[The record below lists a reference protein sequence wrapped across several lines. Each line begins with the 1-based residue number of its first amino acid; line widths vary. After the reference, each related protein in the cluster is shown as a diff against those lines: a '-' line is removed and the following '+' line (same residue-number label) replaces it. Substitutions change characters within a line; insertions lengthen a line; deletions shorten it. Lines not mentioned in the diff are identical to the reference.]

1 MDCFRTY
8 FTHVHTCNVSRVQST
23 TPNYSSTTKYYS
35 CTTPYYKVLCQYYS
49 VPLQYYSSTTPYY
62 KVLQSTTYYKVPLQY
77 YKVLLRTTKNYA
89 TTTLYYKVLRQYYSV
104 LLHYYKVLLRT
115 TKYFSIL
122 LQYNPF
128 QSLQPLSSFIPLLEW
143 QTQRGGCCWS
153 QPGPG
158 SRAPPP
164 ELGKEN
170 TDHGLQD
177 GHNREGGKG
186 KKAHRWGYHP
196 RASHSSS

>member
-1 MDCFRTY
+1 MGLPPACITQQQLTRRLQASKG
-8 FTHVHTCNVSRVQST
+8 FTH
-23 TPNYSSTTKYYS
+23 
-35 CTTPYYKVLCQYYS
+35 
-49 VPLQYYSSTTPYY
+49 
-62 KVLQSTTYYKVPLQY
+62 
-77 YKVLLRTTKNYA
+77 A
-89 TTTLYYKVLRQYYSV
+89 I
-104 LLHYYKVLLRT
+104 
-115 TKYFSIL
+115 IL
-122 LQYNPF
+122 WQLANPF

-186 KKAHRWGYHP
+186 KRHTGGATTRVHHTAAADKTA
-196 RASHSSS
+196 ASKQRVHTCHNIMAVSQPFSILAAALFFYSFA